1 MRYRRA
7 RQSGGAFFLT
17 VVTGAPGPFVCERP
31 ETPRGRAG
39 LEELRAPPPF
49 AIDALVLLP
58 DHLHSIWTL
67 PGDDADFST
76 RWMLIKGEFSRGFA
90 APDAP
95 SFGRPAKRER
105 AVWQSRFWEHCIRDE
120 DDFSRHV
127 DYVHFNPVKHG
138 YVQKAEDWA
147 FSSIHRYVR
156 IGVYSA
162 GWASDPGTMPVSE

>member
-1 MRYRRA
+1 VRYRRA
-7 RQSGGAFFLT
+7 RQSGGTFFFT
-17 VVTGAPGPFVCERP
+17 VVTADRRPFLCEHDHPTR
-31 ETPRGRAG
+31 
-39 LEELRAPPPF
+39 LRAAIEKVRAARPF
-49 AIDALVLLP
+49 AIDALVMLP
-58 DHLHSIWTL
+58 DHLHCIWTL

-76 RWMLIKGEFSRGFA
+76 RWMLIKGEFSRGFH
-90 APDAP
+90 APDARSP
-95 SFGRPAKRER
+95 GRPARRER

-120 DDFSRHV
+120 DDLSRHV

-138 YVQKAEDWA
+138 YVPRAEDWA